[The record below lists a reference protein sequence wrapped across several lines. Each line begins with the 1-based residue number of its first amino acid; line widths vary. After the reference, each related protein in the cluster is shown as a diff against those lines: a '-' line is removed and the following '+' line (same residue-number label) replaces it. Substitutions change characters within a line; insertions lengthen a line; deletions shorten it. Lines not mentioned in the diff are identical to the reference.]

1 MPSTWSK
8 RKKIADYMQKIGF
21 IGAGK
26 VGISL
31 GKFFKENG
39 FSVSGYYSR
48 SQSSSIEGAKF
59 TGSVQYLSIKELVD
73 ASDIVFIT
81 TPDNA
86 LESTASFIAS
96 QCQGINAKKCFVH
109 CSGALSIKDVFK
121 SLMEFDNFSFA
132 SVHPMMAFSSKT
144 QSYKELKDTFYT
156 LESDEKAKSLILG
169 IFEKLSVR
177 FEIISSDVKSKYHLA
192 SVLCSNC
199 VVGLFD
205 FAKDLLKE
213 CSFSDESAKAALGK
227 LFLVNAQN
235 IAKKGTI
242 EALTGPVLR
251 GDDNTVLKH
260 LNVLSDEDKLL
271 YMLLSRK
278 ILKVAK
284 AKNKDFDYT
293 KIEKIINNN
302 FE

>member
-1 MPSTWSK
+1 
-8 RKKIADYMQKIGF
+8 MQKIGF

-31 GKFFKENG
+31 GKFFKEEG

-48 SQSSSIEGAKF
+48 SLSSSIEGAKF
-59 TGSVQYLSIKELVD
+59 TDSAQFLSIKELVD

-96 QCQGINAKKCFVH
+96 QCQGINEKKCFVH

-121 SLMEFDNFSFA
+121 GLMGFDNFSFA

-260 LNVLSDEDKLL
+260 LNVLSDEDKIL

-293 KIEKIINNN
+293 KIEKIISNN

>member
-1 MPSTWSK
+1 
-8 RKKIADYMQKIGF
+8 MQKIGF

-31 GKFFKENG
+31 GRFFKENG

-48 SQSSSIEGAKF
+48 SESSSVEGAKF
-59 TGSVQYLSIKELVD
+59 TDSDYFMSVKELVEN
-73 ASDIVFIT
+73 SDIVFIT

-86 LESTASFIAS
+86 LEKTASSIAT
-96 QCQGINAKKCFVH
+96 QCTSIKSEKCFVH
-109 CSGALSIKDVFK
+109 CSGALSINDVFK
-121 SLMEFDNFSFA
+121 SLMKNDNFSFA
-132 SVHPMMAFSSKT
+132 SVHPMMAFSSRE
-144 QSYKELKDTFYT
+144 QSYKELKDTFFT

-169 IFEKLSVR
+169 VFEKLSVR

-192 SVLCSNC
+192 SVLSSNC

-205 FAKDLLKE
+205 YAKELLKE
-213 CSFSDESAKAALGK
+213 CSFSEESANAALGK

-235 IAKKGTI
+235 IVEKGTI
-242 EALTGPVLR
+242 KALTGPVLR
-251 GDDNTVLKH
+251 GDDKTVLKH

-271 YMLLSRK
+271 YMLLSQK

-284 AKNKDFDYT
+284 AKNKDFDYSQ
-293 KIEKIINNN
+293 IEKIIKRD
-302 FE
+302 FL

>member
-1 MPSTWSK
+1 
-8 RKKIADYMQKIGF
+8 MQKVGF

-26 VGISL
+26 VGVSL

-39 FSVSGYYSR
+39 FFVSGYYSR
-48 SQSSSIEGAKF
+48 SEKSTIEASTFTQSEHF
-59 TGSVQYLSIKELVD
+59 LSVKDLVD

-81 TPDNA
+81 TPDNT
-86 LESTASFIAS
+86 LEKIASSIAS
-96 QCQGINAKKCFVH
+96 QCIGVNETKFFVH
-109 CSGALSIKDVFK
+109 CSGALSINDVFS
-121 SLMEFDNFSFA
+121 SLMKVDNFSFA

-144 QSYKELKDTFYT
+144 ESYKELKDTFFT
-156 LESDEKAKSLILG
+156 IEADEKAKELIG
-169 IFEKLSVR
+169 SIFNKLSVR
-177 FEIISSDVKSKYHLA
+177 YEIISSDVKSKYHLA

-205 FAKDLLKE
+205 FATQLLKE
-213 CSFSDESAKAALGK
+213 CSFSEESAKVALGK

-242 EALTGPVLR
+242 DALTGPVLR

-260 LNVLSDEDKLL
+260 LNELSDEDKLL

-284 AKNKDFDYT
+284 AKNKDFDYSQ
-293 KIEKIINNN
+293 IEKIISNDYK
-302 FE
+302 